1 MVPLWESFFILHR
14 ARSIGMQ
21 ESALSLSEIRSVWQL
36 LEPMSS
42 ETRFVLAIQELD
54 TVYLEHVNKK
64 REERQQANKRK
75 AGAKM
80 LRKR

>member
-14 ARSIGMQ
+14 SRTSGMQ
-21 ESALSLSEIRSVWQL
+21 ENSLEVSEIRSVWQL
-36 LEPMSS
+36 LEPMPD
-42 ETRFVLAIQELD
+42 ETRFVLAVQELD
-54 TVYLEHVNKK
+54 MIYLEHVNKR

-80 LRKR
+80 LRKK